1 MHLRPICVCLLAA
14 GLSLGGCR
22 EAGDGTRRPGT
33 AAPEGWTGPG
43 PVLPPQR
50 VRMWFGGDVMQHL
63 PQVEAARRDGG
74 FDYSESFAALA
85 PRMRAADIAVVNFET
100 TLTRRGPY
108 TGYPMFRSPTA
119 LADALRAA
127 GVDVALLANN
137 HCCDGGA
144 DGLRTSIEELS
155 RCGIRHTG
163 AFADSADYRR
173 NHPLYLSS
181 HGVRLALVNYTYGTN
196 GMPVPAGMIVNL
208 LDTVRMSRDV
218 AEARAA
224 GVDFIVA
231 CLHWGTEYERRENAS
246 QRRLAEFLRRQGV
259 DVIVGGHPHV
269 VQPWVADS
277 ARVVLYS
284 LEPAPPLYRR
294 GPGGGDRRRAPSRR
308 ADALHAAPDARVG
321 CDAGLPDPAPG
332 GRRHTPRGGGFPPLP
347 HRSAGADRRRAI
359 NVPNGRIKTTD
370 RKNLAFAG

>member
-1 MHLRPICVCLLAA
+1 MLLRPICVSLLAA
-14 GLSLGGCR
+14 GLFLGGCR
-22 EAGDGTRRPGT
+22 PAGD
-33 AAPEGWTGPG
+33 AARMHGAHPDGWTGPG

-119 LADALRAA
+119 LADALCAA

-144 DGLRTSIEELS
+144 EGLRTSIEELS

-173 NHPLYLSS
+173 NHPLSRRQSRQLSLLRILPEPPE
-181 HGVRLALVNYTYGTN
+181 HLPVRLTHRSPL
-196 GMPVPAGMIVNL
+196 P
-208 LDTVRMSRDV
+208 RSRQQQSYQNNPIHN
-218 AEARAA
+218 
-224 GVDFIVA
+224 FSFSPTKI
-231 CLHWGTEYERRENAS
+231 
-246 QRRLAEFLRRQGV
+246 RQK
-259 DVIVGGHPHV
+259 PHN
-269 VQPWVADS
+269 QKQISP
-277 ARVVLYS
+277 
-284 LEPAPPLYRR
+284 EI
-294 GPGGGDRRRAPSRR
+294 
-308 ADALHAAPDARVG
+308 
-321 CDAGLPDPAPG
+321 
-332 GRRHTPRGGGFPPLP
+332 HTPPAKWQKRCKTAGETGQSLYFPYISL
-347 HRSAGADRRRAI
+347 
-359 NVPNGRIKTTD
+359 T
-370 RKNLAFAG
+370 RKLDFCYRMLI